1 MISEQKKNKKLFF
14 LIAMPRSG
22 NTVFASLMNQ
32 NPEIVCTANS
42 ITLEIMKDL
51 YLLKETDVCQNFPDH
66 KSLNNIIDVVYD
78 LYYKDW
84 PQRIIID
91 RGPVLASGNPGNFEL
106 MKVHYK
112 RPFKCIVL
120 LRDLMDVLASYMKWY
135 TENPDAFPNRYNLKN
150 DEEKLLKIMNK
161 DGAVVKDLNAIN
173 NAFKHP
179 DICHFVKFD
188 DLMTNPTEELQKIY
202 KFLEEPY
209 YPHYFENLKDINI
222 NGIEYDDTVVG
233 KNMHKLHTGK
243 IEKIYNPYI
252 EKIPQ
257 RIKEKYGHIK
267 F

>member
-1 MISEQKKNKKLFF
+1 MTSEPKKNKKLFF
-14 LIAMPRSG
+14 LIATPRSG
-22 NTVFASLMNQ
+22 NTVFASLINQ

-51 YLLKETDVCQNFPDH
+51 YLLKTTDVFKNFPDH
-66 KSLNNIIDVVYD
+66 KSLDNVLDVVYD
-78 LYYKDW
+78 NYYKDW

-91 RGPVLASGNPGNFEL
+91 RGPVMTTGNLEL
-106 MKVHYK
+106 IQKHFK

-135 TENPDAFPNRYNLKN
+135 TENPDAFPNKYGDTT
-150 DEEKLLKIMNK
+150 DEQKLLRLMNVN
-161 DGAVVKDLNAIN
+161 GAVAKELEAIKN
-173 NAFKHP
+173 SFNYPK
-179 DICHFVKFD
+179 ICHFVKFN
-188 DLMTNPTEELQKIY
+188 DLMKNPKKELQKIY
-202 KFLEEPY
+202 TFLEEPY
-209 YPHYFENLKDINI
+209 YPHYFENLKNINI
-222 NGIEYDDTVVG
+222 NGIEYDDTIVG

-257 RIKEKYGHIK
+257 SIKEKYGHIR

>member
-51 YLLKETDVCQNFPDH
+51 YLLKKTDVFQNFPDH

-161 DGAVVKDLNAIN
+161 D
-173 NAFKHP
+173 
-179 DICHFVKFD
+179 ICHFVKFD